1 MQAEIYKESP
11 LRWGMVSRSQKAMK
25 LRVKLW
31 AGSRHQSSSQGWSPG
46 ICDMEKE
53 GGMFYNHYSIQTLEM
68 MSVFLGH
75 IFYYSYF
82 IEQGIGMERR
92 ATWSLSQKYPLK
104 HLGFKS
110 QVLYIKLDSKY
121 PTDPLLQNCLK
132 ERIPYLQ
139 LFCTYSHS
147 SNWLYGVEICRPAPS
162 DANTVCICWNH
173 LDSS

>member
-1 MQAEIYKESP
+1 MQAEIYKETTGVVRHGQRKS
-11 LRWGMVSRSQKAMK
+11 KAMK

-31 AGSRHQSSSQGWSPG
+31 AAGRHQSSQGWSPG

-53 GGMFYNHYSIQTLEM
+53 GGMLYNHYSIQTLEM

-75 IFYYSYF
+75 VFYYSYF
-82 IEQGIGMERR
+82 IEQGIGMERG

-104 HLGFKS
+104 HPGFKS

-121 PTDPLLQNCLK
+121 PTDPLLQNWLK

-147 SNWLYGVEICRPAPS
+147 SNWLYGGEICRPATS
-162 DANTVCICWNH
+162 DANTVYICWNH